1 MRMEET
7 LILYFVIGLA
17 VGAAL
22 AWRDPRRAALWL
34 TLGILFW
41 PIFLPL
47 LFSKPRKERPQFIDE
62 LDGLREEAERLAP
75 QLPELATLSSALAAA
90 ERIRSGT
97 DDLARLL
104 QSQEAG
110 LALDEPALA
119 RNEKTRDVREARL
132 ADLQR
137 IRSARDE
144 QEARYLRIVSR
155 VREAL
160 TQGHLARFSEE
171 SRREL
176 RKQMARLD
184 DELAILTGS
193 LQAPPDEE
201 SPAWRRSGNRPGT

>member
-7 LILYFVIGLA
+7 LLLYLVIGLA

-47 LFSKPRKERPQFIDE
+47 LFSKPRKERPKFMGE
-62 LDGLREEAERLAP
+62 LDQLREEALRLVP
-75 QLPELATLSSALAAA
+75 QLPELGPLESALAAA
-90 ERIRSGT
+90 ERIRAGT
-97 DDLARLL
+97 EDLERLL
-104 QSQEAG
+104 KSQEAG

-119 RNEKTRDVREARL
+119 RNEKTRDLREARL
-132 ADLQR
+132 ADLER
-137 IRSARDE
+137 IRTARDQ

-160 TQGHLARFSEE
+160 TQGHLARFSQE

-176 RKQMARLD
+176 EKQMARLA
-184 DELAILTGS
+184 DELEIL
-193 LQAPPDEE
+193 
-201 SPAWRRSGNRPGT
+201 SGQEPSRA

>member
-7 LILYFVIGLA
+7 LLLYLIIGLA

-34 TLGILFW
+34 TLGVLFW

-47 LFSKPRKERPQFIDE
+47 LLSKPRKEKPKYVDE
-62 LDGLREEAERLAP
+62 LEGLRLEAARLAP
-75 QLPELATLSSALAAA
+75 QLPELDRVPAALAAA
-90 ERIRSGT
+90 AAIRTGT
-97 DDLARLL
+97 EDLARLL
-104 QSQEAG
+104 KDQEA
-110 LALDEPALA
+110 ALSADEPALA
-119 RNEKTRDVREARL
+119 RSEKTREIREARH

-137 IRSARDE
+137 IRSAHEE

-160 TQGHLARFSEE
+160 TQGHLARYSEE

-176 RKQMARLD
+176 RKQMARLA
-184 DELAILTGS
+184 DEAEIL
-193 LQAPPDEE
+193 
-201 SPAWRRSGNRPGT
+201 SGKEPSRN